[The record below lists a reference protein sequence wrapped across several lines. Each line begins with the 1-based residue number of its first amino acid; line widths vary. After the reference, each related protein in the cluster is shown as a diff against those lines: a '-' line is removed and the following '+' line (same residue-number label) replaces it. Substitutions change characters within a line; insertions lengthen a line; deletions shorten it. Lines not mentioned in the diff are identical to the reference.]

1 MLIAHDLKVIA
12 KDISFRRGFLAK
24 FDAAF
29 LQMIKES
36 DGGTLPAFRRNRT
49 ILDSV
54 GEAAE
59 PPSSSSS
66 RSSSRSSHRSRHRAH
81 SLSNSRQKKVSLAGE
96 GDPNV
101 SARGPPSGLR
111 SRSNSVHSLRLGK
124 DGVPL
129 SDAELVAEGIGP
141 ATGPEVSFSG
151 SSMSPRL
158 STDFQA
164 ARLIVAVHVRPSSR
178 E

>member
-12 KDISFRRGFLAK
+12 KEISLRRGFLAK

-29 LQMIKES
+29 LQILKES
-36 DGGTLPAFRRNRT
+36 DGGTLPAFRRTRT

-59 PPSSSSS
+59 PPSSSS
-66 RSSSRSSHRSRHRAH
+66 RSSSRSSHRSRHRTQ
-81 SLSNSRQKKVSLAGE
+81 SLSNSRRDLAGE
-96 GDPNV
+96 GDPNGL

-111 SRSNSVHSLRLGK
+111 SRSSSVHSLRLGK

-129 SDAELVAEGIGP
+129 SDAELAAEGINP
-141 ATGPEVSFSG
+141 ATGSEVSISG
-151 SSMSPRL
+151 SPMSLRL
-158 STDFQA
+158 STDPQA
-164 ARLIVAVHVRPSSR
+164 ARLTVAALIRSSSR

>member
-12 KDISFRRGFLAK
+12 KEISLRRGFLAK

-81 SLSNSRQKKVSLAGE
+81 SLSNTRREKASLAGE
-96 GDPNV
+96 GDSNGL

-111 SRSNSVHSLRLGK
+111 SRNNSVHSLRLGK

-141 ATGPEVSFSG
+141 ATGSEVS
-151 SSMSPRL
+151 
-158 STDFQA
+158 
-164 ARLIVAVHVRPSSR
+164 IHVSNIAK
-178 E
+178 